1 MIRKTLLI
9 LALLIPGYV
18 LADKYKIDTKG
29 AHAFVQFKIKHLGFS
44 WLYGRFDSF
53 SGEFEYDESDPSKSN
68 IQMTVETNS
77 VNSNH
82 PARDKHLRSDDFLN
96 VSVFPT
102 ATFSS
107 TSFVET
113 ENGNGIMKGNLT
125 LNGVTQEIELNV
137 LFIGGGN
144 DPWGGARRG
153 YEAVAEL
160 KLSEFKIKKSVGGSY
175 EDLTL
180 IISVEG
186 IKE

>member
-96 VSVFPT
+96 VSV
-102 ATFSS
+102 
-107 TSFVET
+107 
-113 ENGNGIMKGNLT
+113 
-125 LNGVTQEIELNV
+125 
-137 LFIGGGN
+137 
-144 DPWGGARRG
+144 
-153 YEAVAEL
+153 
-160 KLSEFKIKKSVGGSY
+160 
-175 EDLTL
+175 
-180 IISVEG
+180 
-186 IKE
+186 